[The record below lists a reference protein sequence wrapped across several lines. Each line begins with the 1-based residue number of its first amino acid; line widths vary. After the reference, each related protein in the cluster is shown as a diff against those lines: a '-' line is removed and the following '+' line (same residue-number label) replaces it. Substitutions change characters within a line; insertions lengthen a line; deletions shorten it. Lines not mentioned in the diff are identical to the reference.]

1 MGIEVG
7 ELLAGTAGK
16 GMTGGKRFVGGSSG
30 QTRTE
35 HERDLV
41 KKFDLGAG
49 SWGDDIVANL
59 SQPTSVNLP
68 DDESDSGLRL
78 VERLRKEMNQAA
90 ARLDFEKAAKL
101 RDRIFQ
107 LENSNSN

>member
-59 SQPTSVNLP
+59 SQPTSVSLP
-68 DDESDSGLRL
+68 DDVIDTGLRL
-78 VERLRKEMNQAA
+78 VERL
-90 ARLDFEKAAKL
+90 
-101 RDRIFQ
+101 
-107 LENSNSN
+107 